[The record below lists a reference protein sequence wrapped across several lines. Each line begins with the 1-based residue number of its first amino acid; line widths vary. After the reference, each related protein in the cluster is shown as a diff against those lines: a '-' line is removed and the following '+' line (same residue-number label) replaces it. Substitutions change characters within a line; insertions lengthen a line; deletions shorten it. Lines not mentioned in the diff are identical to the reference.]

1 MYEIDRIIVVLKPT
15 QPFLSWVNT
24 HKEDDEDDLTLEEI
38 RQDSTALLVP
48 IFETRAEIEDYIES
62 IYESIFET
70 ELCAWTL
77 DEDTWPQPM
86 SYKLFQ
92 EWFELEIHSLV
103 LDTVEYDS
111 VSEMPDDAPA
121 TLQ

>member
-1 MYEIDRIIVVLKPT
+1 VYEIDRIIVVLKPN
-15 QPFLSWVNT
+15 QPFLNWVNT
-24 HKEDDEDDLTLEEI
+24 HKEDDEDDINLEEL

-48 IFETRAEIEDYIES
+48 IFDTRAEVEEYIES
-62 IYESIFET
+62 IYQDLFET

-77 DEDTWPQPM
+77 DEETWPQPT
-86 SYKLFQ
+86 SYNLFK

-111 VSEMPDDAPA
+111 SAEHPEDTA
-121 TLQ
+121 TTIQ